1 MVKKRIILLVALL
14 VLLALIIVFRKST
27 QRKAKVA
34 PLLEAPPMTEEK
46 KTPPAAEEAFAPLEI
61 RRVKGLISWG
71 RDPFLSPLVKG
82 VPGEGVPKMGALIL
96 TGIVRDEKGA
106 QAIIGDYIVNV
117 GDIINGKKVISIK
130 KNKVVLIKG
139 KERETLKLEE
149 E

>member
-1 MVKKRIILLVALL
+1 MTKKRIILLVALL
-14 VLLALIIVFRKST
+14 VLLVFLIVLRKPRR
-27 QRKAKVA
+27 QRAKVA
-34 PLLEAPPMTEEK
+34 PIQEAPSVTEEK
-46 KTPPAAEEAFAPLEI
+46 KAPPAPEEAFVPLEI
-61 RRVKGLISWG
+61 RRVKGSISWG

-82 VPGEGVPKMGALIL
+82 VPGEGVPKVGALIL
-96 TGIVRDEKGA
+96 TGIVRDEKGV

-130 KNKVVLIKG
+130 KNKVVLMKG

>member
-1 MVKKRIILLVALL
+1 MTKKRIILLVALL
-14 VLLALIIVFRKST
+14 ILLALIIVFRKPT

-34 PLLEAPPMTEEK
+34 PLLEAPSVTEEK
-46 KTPPAAEEAFAPLEI
+46 KAPPAPEEAFAPLEI
-61 RRVKGLISWG
+61 RRVKGSISWG

-82 VPGEGVPKMGALIL
+82 VPEEGVPKVGALIL

-117 GDIINGKKVISIK
+117 GDIINGKRVISIK

>member
-34 PLLEAPPMTEEK
+34 PLFEAPSMTEEK
-46 KTPPAAEEAFAPLEI
+46 KPPPAPEEAFAPVEI
-61 RRVKGLISWG
+61 RRVKGSISWG

-82 VPGEGVPKMGALIL
+82 VPEEGVPKAGALIL
-96 TGIVRDEKGA
+96 TGIVCDEKGA

-117 GDIINGKKVISIK
+117 GDIINGKRVISIK
-130 KNKVVLIKG
+130 KNKVVLMKG